1 MSKKEEKKLEPEILE
16 AQFVDDSGDDGD
28 NEDSDD
34 GYATMKPDENA
45 PKPVPFDKKNPNDV
59 PNEFTKIMKDLLK
72 DLLTTFPEY
81 GELFNSDPLFKNVFD
96 LEPCSNKMKQLFD
109 YCSAV
114 FPERF
119 FDILYQNDEIFKDDK
134 MNTKFLPNIDFKD
147 LWKED
152 LGDRTRTIIWKYLQL
167 ILFSIVGSQTEGK
180 SFGDTA
186 KFFEAIDE
194 TEFKT
199 KLEETINQMADIFDS
214 SNNSS
219 TDCSNI
225 NIKDLPNAEKLHD
238 HITGLLEGHLGRLAK
253 EIAEETASEMNL
265 NLTDVTSVSD
275 VFQQLFQNPGKLMKI
290 VKKVGTKLD
299 DKLKSGEIKESEL
312 LKEATELMGKMGKTP
327 GMKNM
332 NSLFGEMGL
341 PIGRKSKI
349 NKSAFQAHMQRQ
361 MRAAKMRE
369 RMKSKLVQRKSQQ
382 QSIKPTSQISNSWL
396 PDSYNQEKPLRFK
409 KKKKKKKKTKK

>member
-1 MSKKEEKKLEPEILE
+1 ME
-16 AQFVDDSGDDGD
+16 
-28 NEDSDD
+28 
-34 GYATMKPDENA
+34 
-45 PKPVPFDKKNPNDV
+45 
-59 PNEFTKIMKDLLK
+59 
-72 DLLTTFPEY
+72 
-81 GELFNSDPLFKNVFD
+81 
-96 LEPCSNKMKQLFD
+96 KMKKTNINLKELEKIID
-109 YCSAV
+109 VDNLAIK
-114 FPERF
+114 
-119 FDILYQNDEIFKDDK
+119 DAKQNIPLS
-134 MNTKFLPNIDFKD
+134 N
-147 LWKED
+147 
-152 LGDRTRTIIWKYLQL
+152 
-167 ILFSIVGSQTEGK
+167 SQTPDASESKIKLIIKESLIEKINEINLLG
-180 SFGDTA
+180 GHLQ
-186 KFFEAIDE
+186 
-194 TEFKT
+194 T

-396 PDSYNQEKPLRFK
+396 PDSYNHEKPLRFK